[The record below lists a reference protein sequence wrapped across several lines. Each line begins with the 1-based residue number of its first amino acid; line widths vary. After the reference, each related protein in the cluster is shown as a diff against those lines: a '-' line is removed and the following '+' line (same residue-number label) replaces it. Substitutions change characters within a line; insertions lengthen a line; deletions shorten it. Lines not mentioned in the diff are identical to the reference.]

1 MANYSYQSWE
11 TIDLPVVTGDT
22 NFIIYTVATDTPG
35 DTTTNIIYSGFLVSG
50 YSLKNLNEILSQ
62 YIHVEDISFDPDTPT
77 LFQDDEQI
85 RKFYI
90 YYTQNDWVSYTSD
103 TITITYNWS
112 YEPATQLKSRK
123 IIDLLDYRQYL
134 VYSLMSRDGSE
145 DPISVTLGNYTIDN
159 FTVDGDSTWTY
170 VRNLMEEDYPGE
182 FTFAYS
188 YDFFVYRTGQHLDE
202 GVTARL
208 TIGGTVYYVTNTCYR
223 YAIYWQNELGG
234 YDYMLFAGKEMQTDN
249 LSRLSY
255 KKNYI
260 SQSLDFHVT
269 DYLTTIG
276 ETWSLNTSWLTDE
289 QGSKL
294 ISLFASNK
302 VYLHDL
308 ETQKIIPVNI
318 TNSTLEHKT
327 YKNQGRKLCAYT
339 LEVKASQPK
348 YRV

>member
-1 MANYSYQSWE
+1 MANYYYQSWE
-11 TIDLPVVTGDT
+11 TIDLPPVSGDT

-35 DTTTNIIYSGFLVSG
+35 DTTSNIIYSGYIVNG

-62 YIHVEDISFDPDTPT
+62 YIRVEDISFNQTTPT
-77 LFQDDEQI
+77 LFQDDEQS
-85 RKFYI
+85 RNFFV
-90 YYTQNDWVSYTSD
+90 YYTQNDWVDYTYD
-103 TITITYNWS
+103 RITITYNWS
-112 YEPATQLKSRK
+112 YEPASRNK
-123 IIDLLDYRQYL
+123 TKRIINLLDYRQYL
-134 VYSLMSRDGSE
+134 VYSMMSRDGTE
-145 DPISVTLGNYTIDN
+145 EPVSVTLGNRTIDN
-159 FTVDGDSTWTY
+159 FVVDGDSTWTY
-170 VRNLMEEDYPGE
+170 VRNLKDEDYPGE
-182 FTFAYS
+182 FTIAYS
-188 YDFFVYRTGQHLDE
+188 YDFFVYRTGEELDE
-202 GVTARL
+202 GSMTKL
-208 TIGGTVYYVTNTCYR
+208 TINGTPYYVTNTCYR

-260 SQSLDFHVT
+260 SQSLDFHEK

-276 ETWSLNTSWLTDE
+276 ETWSLNTSWLTDA
-289 QGSKL
+289 QGANL

-308 ETQKIIPVNI
+308 ETQKILPVNV
-318 TNSTLEHKT
+318 TNSSLEHKT
-327 YKNQGRKLCAYT
+327 YKNQGRKLCSYV